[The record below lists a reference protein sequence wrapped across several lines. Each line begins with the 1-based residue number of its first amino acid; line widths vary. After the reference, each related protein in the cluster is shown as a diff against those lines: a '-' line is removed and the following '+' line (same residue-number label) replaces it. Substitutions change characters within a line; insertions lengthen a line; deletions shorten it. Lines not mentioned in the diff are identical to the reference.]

1 MNNTLKYKGYVGS
14 VEISEEDNCLHGK
27 VLFIR
32 SLISYE
38 GQTLQELKADFKD
51 AVDEYL
57 NDCKERGWEPEKP
70 FKGSFNIRIKPD
82 VHKSLAI
89 AAARKG
95 KSLNKYVS
103 EVLEAA
109 VLEAAVS

>member
-1 MNNTLKYKGYVGS
+1 MNTMTYKGYIGS

-51 AVDEYL
+51 AVDDYIEL
-57 NDCKERGWEPEKP
+57 CKDKGWEPEKP
-70 FKGSFNIRIKPD
+70 FKGSFQVRIKPD

-89 AAARKG
+89 AAAKKG
-95 KSLNKYVS
+95 ESLNKYIS

-109 VLEAAVS
+109 VS